1 MKELPVNVVMYQLE
15 NNYYIYRLDNRKIRA
30 LFVNIFSKVKKV
42 PNVKIITIPDNLFP
56 NIAMTRIMCLT
67 EEFKI
72 VKHYLISIGL
82 ISRTILFM
90 SKFK

>member
-30 LFVNIFSKVKKV
+30 LFVNIISKVKRV
-42 PNVKIITIPDNLFP
+42 PNVKIITIPDNLVP
-56 NIAMTRIMCLT
+56 NIATTRIMCLT
-67 EEFKI
+67 EKNKI